1 MRIERKAGAGAA
13 VLGSLLLVVSGTV
26 PALARSGPSAGFD
39 QSSGL
44 RFAEVANA
52 TSTAF
57 GGWAFFPKGA
67 KSVTVEFKMP
77 TLKCTSATS
86 GIAAVTELFT
96 GSSSSPKFNAAGVG
110 MQCSGGS
117 PAAAAAVVVDG
128 TQTSSTHV
136 LHVGDLMKSTVVTS
150 ATKTTATI
158 ADLTKGH
165 TFTFTKSGKGAAS
178 LQEQIG
184 DIPLVS
190 STGKQLPVVNFGK
203 ISFSAG
209 AVGGK
214 ALGSVSPSEAVNMQ
228 TSKKVLQILTS
239 AISGTGKNAFTTT
252 WKHS

>member
-1 MRIERKAGAGAA
+1 MRIARKVGVGAA
-13 VLGSLLLVVSGTV
+13 VLGSLLLAVSGTV
-26 PALARSGPSAGFD
+26 PALARIGPSAGFS
-39 QSSGL
+39 QARGL

-52 TSTAF
+52 TSTTFA
-57 GGWAFFPKGA
+57 GWVFAPKA
-67 KSVTVEFKMP
+67 ATSVTVEFKLP
-77 TLKCTSATS
+77 TLTCTSATS
-86 GIAAVTELFT
+86 GTAAVAELFT
-96 GSSSSPKFNAAGVG
+96 GSSSAPKFNAAGVG
-110 MQCSGGS
+110 LQCSGGS
-117 PAAAAAVVVDG
+117 AGASAAVVVDG
-128 TQTSSTHV
+128 AQTSSSHV

-150 ATKTTATI
+150 ATKTTATV

-190 STGKQLPVVNFGK
+190 GTGKRLPVVNFGK

-214 ALGSVSPSEAVNMQ
+214 ALGLVTPSEAVNMQ
-228 TSKKVLQILTS
+228 TSKKVLQILTG
-239 AISGTGKNAFTTT
+239 ALTGTKKNAFLTT